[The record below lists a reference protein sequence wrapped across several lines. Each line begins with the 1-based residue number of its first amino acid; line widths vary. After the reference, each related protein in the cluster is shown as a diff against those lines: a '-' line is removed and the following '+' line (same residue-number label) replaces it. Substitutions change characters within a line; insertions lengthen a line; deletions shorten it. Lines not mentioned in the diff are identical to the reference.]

1 MLVGQPTK
9 ITCTAYL
16 VFTGDIVWR
25 ASSTTVWINNNYL
38 STFGLQYAV
47 SSTFDPTTKTT
58 SSTLTVFSVS
68 STTTISYECSCNPY
82 TTVTGCTAATLGT
95 ASVSGYTSNT
105 TTTASTAT
113 PTTSTTASTTT
124 PTTSTTP
131 TNTCKFEFKQVLL
144 YESLIL
150 VRKLSTN
157 METTFKV

>member
-1 MLVGQPTK
+1 M
-9 ITCTAYL
+9 
-16 VFTGDIVWR
+16 FTGDITWR

-38 STFGLQYAV
+38 SNFGLQYAV
-47 SSTFDPTTKTT
+47 SSTYDSTTQTT
-58 SSTLTVFSVS
+58 SSTLTVLSVS
-68 STTTISYECSCNPY
+68 STSTISYECSCNTY

-95 ASVSGYTSNT
+95 ASVYGYTTNT
-105 TTTASTAT
+105 TTTT
-113 PTTSTTASTTT
+113 STTT